1 MSSQAEL
8 DVKRSQFKV
17 TNVSVR
23 VLQSDSIQLT
33 ATKLTRIDP
42 VLDSRPTNVG
52 GAAAW
57 RRSVTSIQEIV
68 EDPEFQPQFNEVDTI
83 GVLVK
88 VAKVEQGKNSQV
100 SFCQDFF

>member
-1 MSSQAEL
+1 M
-8 DVKRSQFKV
+8 
-17 TNVSVR
+17 SVR

-42 VLDSRPTNVG
+42 VLDSGPTT
-52 GAAAW
+52 AAAW

-88 VAKVEQGKNSQV
+88 VAKVEPGKNSQV
-100 SFCQDFF
+100 LRQALLIFRYISCVKDENVPGGLLV